1 MQGRRTEIDLRGT
14 MIHIANLTKIYNGTT
29 AVQSLSLSVAQG
41 ETLVLL
47 GTSGCGKTTTL
58 KMINRLVE
66 PTSGSIAVEGVDVR
80 SVQPEKLRR
89 SIGYVIQ
96 HGGLFPHYTV
106 AENIAIVP
114 RLLGWDDPRI
124 RQRTTALAEQLHLP
138 PEELL
143 HKYPHQLSGGQQQR
157 VGLARALAANPP
169 IVLLDEPFGALDP
182 VTRASIRREFRQMD
196 ELKSKTTVLV
206 THDIAEA
213 CELGDRICLMDKGE
227 IQQIGTPKELLFAP
241 ANNFVRA
248 FFSGQRLQLQL
259 AVLTVKDIAPHIAL
273 MHRHAAQQMEN
284 TTLWEAMEHAIE
296 NPATSPLS
304 AGEIVLAAQKYRA
317 A

>member
-1 MQGRRTEIDLRGT
+1 
-14 MIHIANLTKIYNGTT
+14 MIHISNLTKIFNGTT
-29 AVQSLSLSVAQG
+29 AVQSLSLSVEQG

-58 KMINRLVE
+58 KMINRLVK
-66 PTSGSIAVEGVDVR
+66 PTSGSIAINGADIR
-80 SVQPEKLRR
+80 SVQPEQLRR

-106 AENIAIVP
+106 AQNIATVP
-114 RLLGWDDPRI
+114 RLLGWDEPRI

-138 PEELL
+138 PSEFL
-143 HKYPHQLSGGQQQR
+143 HKYPHELSGGQQQR

-182 VTRASIRREFRQMD
+182 VTRASIRREFRQLD
-196 ELKSKTTVLV
+196 ELRSKTMVLV
-206 THDIAEA
+206 THDVAEA
-213 CELGDRICLMDKGE
+213 CQLGNRICLMDKGE

-241 ANNFVRA
+241 ANDFVRM
-248 FFSGQRLQLQL
+248 FFSEHRVQLQL
-259 AVLTVKDIAPHIAL
+259 SVLTIKDITPHLAL
-273 MHRHAAQQMEN
+273 MRYQAAQKMED

-296 NPATSPLS
+296 NPAASPLS
-304 AGEIVLAAQKYRA
+304 ASEIVLAAQKYRVV
-317 A
+317 